1 MQKEVF
7 MSLETDLFSHLRPSE
22 QALTAYGFRK
32 TDDEYVLE
40 RAFMDGKFRAVITVH
55 PDGTLSGKVMD
66 TELDEEYIQVHVP
79 GAIGNFAAAVK
90 EAYIAILEDTAKHCF
105 YSVPFASDQANRISE
120 QIFELW
126 HDRPEY
132 TFQDKNYAVFR
143 HQDNEKWYALFMR
156 VDADR
161 IRTGAS
167 GQIDVVNLK
176 MPDEQIEAL
185 QSISGIYPA
194 WHMNRKH
201 WITVVMDD
209 TLDDAEIMDLLKTS
223 HELTAGRKAG
233 SVHGV
238 WLVPANPS
246 YYDVP
251 AAFKREHGTIRWKQS
266 TDVHVGDIVYM
277 YMGSPYSAIIYRTEC
292 IETDIPY
299 HFQNNQV
306 KMRKLMKLKLL
317 HEYRPDEFPFSLL
330 KEYGVRAVRGPRSV
344 PPELLKLLEAH
355 AV

>member
-1 MQKEVF
+1 

-22 QALTAYGFRK
+22 QDMTAYGFRK
-32 TDDEYVLE
+32 TDHAYVYE
-40 RAFMDGKFRAVITVH
+40 HEFMEGRFRAVVTVS
-55 PDGTLSGKVMD
+55 PEGSVSGKVMD

-79 GAIGNFAAAVK
+79 GAIGSFAAAVK
-90 EAYIAILEDTAKHCF
+90 EEYIAILEDIARHCF
-105 YSVPFASDQANRISE
+105 YSVPFVSDQANRLSE

-132 TFQDKNYAVFR
+132 TFQDKNYVVFR
-143 HQDNEKWYALFMR
+143 HQENEKWYALFMR
-156 VDADR
+156 IDADK
-161 IRTGAS
+161 ILDGAS
-167 GQIDVVNLK
+167 GQIDIVNLK
-176 MPDEQIEAL
+176 APDDQIGSL
-185 QSISGIYPA
+185 HSVNGICPA

-201 WITVVMDD
+201 WVTVILDD
-209 TLDDAEIMDLLKTS
+209 TLSDTEIMSLLETS
-223 HELTAGRKAG
+223 HDLTAGRKTE
-233 SVHGV
+233 SVRGV

-251 AAFKREHGTIRWKQS
+251 AAFKREHGLISWKQS

-299 HFQNNQV
+299 YFENDQV
-306 KMRKLMKLKLL
+306 KMRKLMRLKLL
-317 HEYRPDEFPFSLL
+317 HEYKPDEFPFSLL

-355 AV
+355 AD

>member
-1 MQKEVF
+1 

-22 QALTAYGFRK
+22 QDMAAYGFRK
-32 TDDEYVLE
+32 TDDTYVYE
-40 RAFMDGKFRAVITVH
+40 QEFMDGRFRAVVTVH
-55 PDGTLSGKVMD
+55 SDGTVSGRVMD

-79 GAIGNFAAAVK
+79 GAIGSFAAAVK
-90 EAYIAILEDTAKHCF
+90 EEYIAILEDIARNCF
-105 YSVPFASDQANRISE
+105 YSVPFVSDQANRLSE

-132 TFQDKNYAVFR
+132 TFQDKNYVVFR

-156 VDADR
+156 IDADK
-161 IRTGAS
+161 ILDGAS

-176 MPDEQIEAL
+176 VPEEQTASL
-185 QSISGIYPA
+185 HSVSGIYPA
-194 WHMNRKH
+194 WHMNRKY
-201 WITVVMDD
+201 WITAVLDD
-209 TLDDAEIMDLLKTS
+209 TLSDAEILKLLKTS
-223 HELTAGRKAG
+223 HDLTAGRKTE

-251 AAFKREHGTIRWKQS
+251 AAFKREHGVISWKQS

-292 IETDIPY
+292 VETDIPY
-299 HFQNNQV
+299 YFENDQV
-306 KMRKLMKLKLL
+306 RMRKLMRLKLL
-317 HEYRPDEFPFSLL
+317 HEYGPDEFPFSLL

-355 AV
+355 AD

>member
-1 MQKEVF
+1 

-22 QALTAYGFRK
+22 QDMTAYGFRK
-32 TDDEYVLE
+32 TDHGHVYEHE
-40 RAFMDGKFRAVITVH
+40 FMDGRFRAVITVRS
-55 PDGTLSGKVMD
+55 DGNVSGKVMD

-79 GAIGNFAAAVK
+79 GAIGSFAAAVK
-90 EAYIAILEDTAKHCF
+90 EEYIAILEDIARHCF
-105 YSVPFASDQANRISE
+105 YSVPFVSDQANRLSE

-132 TFQDKNYAVFR
+132 TFQDKNYVVFR
-143 HQDNEKWYALFMR
+143 HQENEKWYALFMR
-156 VDADR
+156 IDADK
-161 IRTGAS
+161 ILAGAS
-167 GQIDVVNLK
+167 GQIDIVNLK
-176 MPDEQIEAL
+176 TPDDR
-185 QSISGIYPA
+185 ISSLHSVNGIYPA

-201 WITVVMDD
+201 WITVILDD
-209 TLDDAEIMDLLKTS
+209 TLSDAEIMKLLETS
-223 HELTAGRKAG
+223 HDLTAGRKTE
-233 SVHGV
+233 SVRGV

-251 AAFKREHGTIRWKQS
+251 AAFRREHGMISWKQS

-299 HFQNNQV
+299 YFENDQV
-306 KMRKLMKLKLL
+306 KMRKLMRLKLL

-355 AV
+355 AD